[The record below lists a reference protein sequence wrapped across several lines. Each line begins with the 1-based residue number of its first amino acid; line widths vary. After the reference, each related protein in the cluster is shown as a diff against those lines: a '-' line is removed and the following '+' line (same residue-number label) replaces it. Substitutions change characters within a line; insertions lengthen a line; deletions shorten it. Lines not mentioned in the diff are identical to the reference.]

1 MVSEMRSCFYGENH
15 SSAAEPAPMYTPSRP
30 LPLSPPGGQ
39 SPPSTA
45 AQSHKSYLDDYI
57 SNGYNER
64 SSTGYSSR
72 EDFTYLSS
80 SAIAHS
86 SHKIRPVA
94 AQYRSVLQK
103 NCSRNS
109 YPIHQNQSYIPRSH
123 LFSTESRNSE
133 QFCIAAGHV
142 SSSEI
147 KGRKNTSNE
156 EKCHSE
162 PEKQTAFLP
171 LNSLNKTYTDL
182 SQCRTTKGGDRIY
195 SVRYSNIHVPSHS
208 FYSDP
213 ETFLC
218 PSTNNMKNCITSE
231 ASLTS
236 GQTSTNKVIPHFVNT
251 VADTEKRES
260 NRTSNASIIRT
271 NEQRSLER
279 STSSLH
285 HLSIGIL
292 TVNASNKQLD
302 DSKYEN
308 HHAGSGNY
316 AETGGKTSEQRET
329 YTYETS
335 EDNKSECSNY
345 ESKKCAK
352 RQAYNRGQNTKHE
365 YQPQGS
371 ASSSIREHYDSAD
384 KHDNG
389 QMNINSFNLK
399 PQIFNLENEKQK
411 SISKNKTVNH
421 VIYEKKDQ
429 SCNNLND
436 KKYSFERRYSS
447 GERKNATNFEPF
459 NSKDSK
465 TINLT
470 SCENYKQECET
481 NTTEG
486 IFKPYSPIVKSNQNG
501 RYDKE
506 RYCARNAK
514 LNIGS
519 SDGGSD
525 GEDVCSSAASACSAS
540 PSSST
545 ATLEGDSPE
554 DLRRPVVD
562 SDDQHVPHVFAPGQH
577 SQQRRCLLWACKACK
592 RKSATVD
599 RRKAATMRERRRL
612 RKVNE
617 AFEALKRRTSHNP
630 NQRLPKVEILRNA
643 IEYIEGLED
652 LLHGPPSS
660 RDGDCDS
667 GGSDYGAVSS
677 PPYLSDQ
684 YQRFSERT
692 PFTAMNDVPETTPN
706 NVSSLDCLSLIVQSI
721 NPSTSSL
728 LSAITMDVDS
738 PDAES

>member
-1 MVSEMRSCFYGENH
+1 MVSEMRSCIYGENH

-39 SPPSTA
+39 SPPSTS
-45 AQSHKSYLDDYI
+45 AQSHKSYLNDYI
-57 SNGYNER
+57 SNSYNES
-64 SSTGYSSR
+64 SSTGYSSH
-72 EDFTYLSS
+72 EDFTCGSS
-80 SAIAHS
+80 SVFTAIAHS
-86 SHKIRPVA
+86 SYKIRPAA

-123 LFSTESRNSE
+123 LFNNESRNSE
-133 QFCIAAGHV
+133 QSCIAAGHM
-142 SSSEI
+142 SSVEI
-147 KGRKNTSNE
+147 KGRKSTSNE

-162 PEKQTAFLP
+162 PEKQTALLP

-182 SQCRTTKGGDRIY
+182 SQYRTTKSGDRIY
-195 SVRYSNIHVPSHS
+195 SVRYSNIYVPSHS

-213 ETFLC
+213 ETFSC

-236 GQTSTNKVIPHFVNT
+236 GQTSTIKVIPHFINAVT
-251 VADTEKRES
+251 DTEKREN

-271 NEQRSLER
+271 NEQISLER

-308 HHAGSGNY
+308 HHTGSGNY
-316 AETGGKTSEQRET
+316 AEADGKTSEHRET
-329 YTYETS
+329 YTYEIS

-352 RQAYNRGQNTKHE
+352 RQAYNRGHNTKHE
-365 YQPQGS
+365 HQLQGS
-371 ASSSIREHYDSAD
+371 SLSSIRERYDSAD

-399 PQIFNLENEKQK
+399 PQILNLEKEKQK
-411 SISKNKTVNH
+411 SMSKNKTANH
-421 VIYEKKDQ
+421 MISEKKEDQ
-429 SCNNLND
+429 SYNNLND
-436 KKYSFERRYSS
+436 KKYSFERRFSS
-447 GERKNATNFEPF
+447 EERKKATNFESF
-459 NSKDSK
+459 NLKDSK

-486 IFKPYSPIVKSNQNG
+486 IFKPYSAIVKSNQ
-501 RYDKE
+501 RESYDKE
-506 RYCARNAK
+506 RFCARNAK
-514 LNIGS
+514 LNIGI

-617 AFEALKRRTSHNP
+617 AFEALKRRT
-630 NQRLPKVEILRNA
+630 
-643 IEYIEGLED
+643 
-652 LLHGPPSS
+652 
-660 RDGDCDS
+660 
-667 GGSDYGAVSS
+667 
-677 PPYLSDQ
+677 
-684 YQRFSERT
+684 
-692 PFTAMNDVPETTPN
+692 
-706 NVSSLDCLSLIVQSI
+706 
-721 NPSTSSL
+721 
-728 LSAITMDVDS
+728 
-738 PDAES
+738 